1 MSSGR
6 VERSAAMSNPNRGFA
21 GEMTST
27 VTRRASMRSI
37 PTDLLRAFITI
48 IDLKGYT
55 RAGERLGRTQPA
67 ISLQMKKLQ
76 DLVGSPLFDK
86 EGAGGAA
93 LTEAGEVVAGFA
105 RQILAL
111 NDDMML
117 RLSKRDTRGKLRLG
131 ITNDYADHFLPS
143 LLAGLRADGLG
154 VTFDVTCDLSL
165 ELLRGLRDGRYD
177 MVVAMTP
184 DGPAEGAFMT
194 WRESLTWAG
203 GPMDPPFGDNEPVRL
218 VCYPEGCLYRR
229 AMLSALQREGRAFDL
244 VYATPSQSGI
254 EAAVTSGFG
263 ITAIATRVLPKS
275 LRALK
280 EDCEA
285 LPRLTDV
292 VVGIYLNE
300 TKNRSAVAQSLAARF
315 ADMFVGLAQ
324 GDIAL

>member
-1 MSSGR
+1 
-6 VERSAAMSNPNRGFA
+6 
-21 GEMTST
+21 
-27 VTRRASMRSI
+27 MRSI
-37 PTDLLRAFITI
+37 PTDLLRAFVTI

-76 DLVGSPLFDK
+76 ELVDAPLFDK
-86 EGAGGAA
+86 EGGGAR
-93 LTEAGEVVAGFA
+93 LTEAGEIVAGHA

-117 RLSKRDTRGKLRLG
+117 RLAKRDTRGKLRLG
-131 ITNDYADHFLPS
+131 ITNDYADHFLPG
-143 LLAGLRADGLG
+143 LLSGLTGDAAG
-154 VTFDVTCDLSL
+154 VTFDVACDLSV
-165 ELLRGLRDGRYD
+165 ELLKGLRDGRYD

-203 GPMDPPFGDNEPVRL
+203 GAMERPFGAGDPVRL

-254 EAAVTSGFG
+254 EAAVNSGFG

-275 LRALK
+275 LRPLGAN
-280 EDCEA
+280 EG

-292 VVGIYLNE
+292 VVGIYLND
-300 TKNRSAVAQSLAARF
+300 TRNRSAVARSLAARF
-315 ADMFVGLAQ
+315 ADMFVSPAH
-324 GDIAL
+324 AAA

>member
-1 MSSGR
+1 
-6 VERSAAMSNPNRGFA
+6 
-21 GEMTST
+21 
-27 VTRRASMRSI
+27 MRSI
-37 PTDLLRAFITI
+37 PTDLLRAFVTI

-76 DLVGSPLFDK
+76 ELVGTPLFDK
-86 EGAGGAA
+86 DGGGNS
-93 LTEAGEVVAGFA
+93 LTEAGEVVAGYA

-111 NDDMML
+111 NDDMIL

-143 LLAGLRADGLG
+143 LLAGLTADGIG
-154 VTFDVTCDLSL
+154 VTFDVTCDLSF
-165 ELLRGLRDGRYD
+165 ELLKGLRDGRYD

-203 GPMDPPFGDNEPVRL
+203 GPMAPPFSETDPVRL
-218 VCYPEGCLYRR
+218 VSYPEGCLYRR

-244 VYATPSQSGI
+244 VYATPSQTGI

-263 ITAIATRVLPKS
+263 VTAIATRVLPRS
-275 LRALK
+275 LRELGPDAG
-280 EDCEA
+280 

-292 VVGIYLNE
+292 VVGIYLKE
-300 TKNRSAVAQSLAARF
+300 ARNRSVVAQSLAARF
-315 ADMFVGLAQ
+315 ADMFVGRTETVA
-324 GDIAL
+324 A

>member
-1 MSSGR
+1 
-6 VERSAAMSNPNRGFA
+6 
-21 GEMTST
+21 
-27 VTRRASMRSI
+27 MRSI
-37 PTDLLRAFITI
+37 PTDLLRAFVTI

-76 DLVGSPLFDK
+76 DLVGAPLFKKD
-86 EGAGGAA
+86 GGGAT
-93 LTEAGEVVAGFA
+93 LTEAGELVAGYA

-117 RLSKRDTRGKLRLG
+117 RLSRRDTRGKLRLG

-143 LLAGLRADGLG
+143 LLAGLTADGLS
-154 VTFDVTCDLSL
+154 VTFDVTCDLSV
-165 ELLRGLRDGRYD
+165 ELLKGLRDGRYD

-194 WRESLTWAG
+194 WREKLTWAG
-203 GPMDPPFGDNEPVRL
+203 GATALPFGDGDPVRL

-254 EAAVTSGFG
+254 EAAVRSGFG
-263 ITAIATRVLPKS
+263 VTAIATRVLPTS
-275 LRALK
+275 LQAL
-280 EDCEA
+280 A
-285 LPRLTDV
+285 GQGNLPRLTDV

-300 TKNRSAVAQSLAARF
+300 AKNRSVVAQSLAARL
-315 ADMFVGLAQ
+315 ADMFVTRVEYGAV
-324 GDIAL
+324 A

>member
-1 MSSGR
+1 
-6 VERSAAMSNPNRGFA
+6 
-21 GEMTST
+21 
-27 VTRRASMRSI
+27 MRSI
-37 PTDLLRAFITI
+37 PTDLLRAFVTI
-48 IDLKGYT
+48 IDLKVFT

-76 DLVGSPLFDK
+76 DLVGTPLFDK
-86 EGAGGAA
+86 DGGGSG
-93 LTEAGEVVAGFA
+93 LTEAGEMVAGYA

-111 NDDMML
+111 NDDLLL

-143 LLAGLRADGLG
+143 LLSGLTADAMG
-154 VTFDVTCDLSL
+154 VTFDVTCDLSV
-165 ELLRGLRDGRYD
+165 ELLKGLRDGRYD

-203 GPMDPPFGDNEPVRL
+203 GDMAPPFGESDPVRL

-263 ITAIATRVLPKS
+263 ITAIATRVLPRS
-275 LRALK
+275 LRALGP
-280 EDCEA
+280 DA
-285 LPRLTDV
+285 GLPRLTDV

-300 TKNRSAVAQSLAARF
+300 AKNRSVVAQSLAARF
-315 ADMFVGLAQ
+315 ADMFVGRSEPA
-324 GDIAL
+324 AA

>member
-1 MSSGR
+1 
-6 VERSAAMSNPNRGFA
+6 
-21 GEMTST
+21 
-27 VTRRASMRSI
+27 MRSI
-37 PTDLLRAFITI
+37 PTDLLRAFVTI

-76 DLVGSPLFDK
+76 DLVGASLFDK
-86 EGAGGAA
+86 GDGVAQ
-93 LTEAGEVVAGFA
+93 LTEAGEIVAGHA

-117 RLSKRDTRGKLRLG
+117 RLSKRDTRGKMRLG
-131 ITNDYADHFLPS
+131 ITNDYADHFLPD
-143 LLAGLRADGLG
+143 LLAGLTAEGVG
-154 VTFDVTCDLSL
+154 VTFDVTCDLSF
-165 ELLRGLRDGRYD
+165 ELLKGLRDGRYD

-194 WRESLTWAG
+194 WRETLTWAG
-203 GPMDPPFGDNEPVRL
+203 GPADPVFVETEPVRL

-254 EAAVTSGFG
+254 EAAVTAGFG
-263 ITAIATRVLPKS
+263 VTAIAARVMPKG
-275 LRALK
+275 LRPLGPHI
-280 EDCEA
+280 A
-285 LPRLTDV
+285 LPRLADV

-300 TKNRSAVAQSLAARF
+300 AKNRSVVAQSLAARF
-315 ADMFVGLAQ
+315 ADMFVSRPAAGA
-324 GDIAL
+324 AA

>member
-1 MSSGR
+1 
-6 VERSAAMSNPNRGFA
+6 
-21 GEMTST
+21 
-27 VTRRASMRSI
+27 MRSI
-37 PTDLLRAFITI
+37 PTDLLRAFVTI
-48 IDLKGYT
+48 IDLKGFT

-76 DLVGSPLFDK
+76 DLVGTALFHKD
-86 EGAGGAA
+86 GGGSS
-93 LTEAGEVVAGFA
+93 LTEAGEVVAGYS

-131 ITNDYADHFLPS
+131 ITNDYADHFLPK
-143 LLAGLRADGLG
+143 LLTGLTADGIG
-154 VTFDVTCDLSL
+154 VTFDVTCDLSV
-165 ELLRGLRDGRYD
+165 ELLKGLRGGRYD

-203 GPMDPPFGDNEPVRL
+203 GPMAPPFGETDPVRL

-229 AMLSALQREGRAFDL
+229 AMLSALQREGRAFDV
-244 VYATPSQSGI
+244 VYATPSQTGI

-263 ITAIATRVLPKS
+263 VTAIATRVLPHS
-275 LRALK
+275 LRSLGRSAG
-280 EDCEA
+280 
-285 LPRLTDV
+285 LPHLTDV

-300 TKNRSAVAQSLAARF
+300 VRNRSVVAQSFAARL
-315 ADMFVGLAQ
+315 ADMFVGRTEIEAC
-324 GDIAL
+324 